1 MKFLL
6 QFNILAGPCQIVR
19 AILPESHSKLF
30 HFCESLHGIFEE
42 AQIQQDHH
50 PVGVHQE
57 EQVNHGSELG
67 NVVEGEH
74 VDDSDEETGN
84 LFAPVEKERG
94 SVLECLTASVRFVVF
109 VGVPG
114 LFHVRAKTFEY
125 A

>member
-6 QFNILAGPCQIVR
+6 QFNILAGPSQIVR
-19 AILPESHSKLF
+19 AILPESHRNLF
-30 HFCESLHGIFEE
+30 HFCKSLHGIFEE

-74 VDDSDEETGN
+74 VNDSDEETGN

-94 SVLECLTASVRFVVF
+94 SVLEFATPSVVPVF
-109 VGVPG
+109 IGGVPG
-114 LFHVRAKTFEY
+114 LFHVRAESFEY